1 MHGSQLAQ
9 RVLFVTTAVVPRRR
23 TRSVKLLIGAHA
35 SKSWLPTGGRRL
47 AQHRFLCCVRSSGT
61 QSGAGDG
68 QENVTRS
75 TDAGRLHRF
84 CSRCGARLGF
94 RVPEGDYRE
103 RAVCERCAAVHYENP
118 KVISAC
124 VATSPDRRQVLL
136 CRRALRPASGR
147 WTLPAGYMEL
157 GESSREAAQREAL
170 EETNA
175 DVQVGPLLAVYELMQ
190 AAQVQ
195 LVYRAVLTRD
205 WTPADYRQNVETLE
219 ARLYGWD
226 EIPWELLA
234 FPTVA
239 WALRYA
245 RSTLHVPDST
255 LVPEIRVKP
264 GIADSLR

>member
-1 MHGSQLAQ
+1 MVRRTSRGARTLVVCTVSV
-9 RVLFVTTAVVPRRR
+9 RAVVPD
-23 TRSVKLLIGAHA
+23 
-35 SKSWLPTGGRRL
+35 
-47 AQHRFLCCVRSSGT
+47 SGFVYPRET
-61 QSGAGDG
+61 I
-68 QENVTRS
+68 ENVQY
-75 TDAGRLHRF
+75 
-84 CSRCGARLGF
+84 
-94 RVPEGDYRE
+94 VN
-103 RAVCERCAAVHYENP
+103 AVLQVHYENP

-175 DVQVGPLLAVYELMQ
+175 VVQVGPLLAVYELMQ